1 MAIFPDVCP
10 VSRRFT
16 AGRFPTRRFNSI
28 SGAGTTR
35 LYGSKA
41 FDSRLQLEFIVDNET
56 AGAIFDAWYGDFGGF
71 GTLELPPEVLSG
83 DSELLDAI
91 NPEYLEWRWE
101 NEPSIE
107 SIQPGLSR
115 VTVNLVGR
123 LEIEP

>member
-1 MAIFPDVCP
+1 MADFPIICP
-10 VSRRFT
+10 TVRRFT
-16 AGRFPTRRFNSI
+16 AGQFPTRRFNSI

-56 AGAIFDAWYGDFGGF
+56 AGAIFDSWYDSFGGF
-71 GTLELPPEVLSG
+71 STLVLPPEVISG
-83 DSELLDAI
+83 DTDLLDAV
-91 NPEYLEWRWE
+91 NPDYLEWRWE
-101 NEPSIE
+101 NEPTIQ

-115 VTVNLVGR
+115 VNVNLVGR